1 MQNLFMT
8 NIKIFKS
15 EAGRF
20 LLAGSASVLIDFIV
34 YLFLLLVL
42 GLETKISKG
51 VGFSSGALF
60 AYFANRK
67 FTFNSATK
75 GFFVF
80 LLFWVLYITTLSVN
94 IATNELGLSLFGK
107 DSFGIGLSL
116 FIATGLSAL
125 LNFIGMKYLVFR
137 EN

>member
-1 MQNLFMT
+1 MI

-15 EAGRF
+15 EVGRF
-20 LLAGSASVLIDFIV
+20 LLVGSTSVFIDFIV

-51 VGFSSGALF
+51 IGFSSGALF
-60 AYFANRK
+60 AYFTNRN
-67 FTFNSATK
+67 FTFNSPTK
-75 GFFVF
+75 GFFTF
-80 LLFWVLYITTLSVN
+80 SLFWALYTATLFVNISVN
-94 IATNELGLSLFGK
+94 ELSLSIFGRG
-107 DSFGIGLSL
+107 SFGIGLSL

-137 EN
+137 SN